1 MPTYVT
7 FFTYTAEAWARM
19 VDDPPNRAEAA
30 AEAIAGA
37 GGELIAFYWM
47 LGNDDGF
54 AVYEMPD
61 EIAAA
66 GLAAAVARTGRLER
80 SRTFQVLDMDD
91 GPPRGRAGARARP
104 GLPAAGRAGRLVGG
118 VRPAGVRRRRGQ
130 GSTSPSNRAK

>member
-7 FFTYTAEAWARM
+7 FFTYTADAWARM
-19 VDDPPNRAEAA
+19 IDDPPNRAEAA

-80 SRTFQVLDMDD
+80 SRTFQVLDMDT
-91 GPPRGRAGARARP
+91 GRRAVERARELARAYRP
-104 GLPAAGRAGRLVGG
+104 PGAPADWWAEYDRLG
-118 VRPAGVRRRRGQ
+118 
-130 GSTSPSNRAK
+130 

>member
-80 SRTFQVLDMDD
+80 SRTFQVLDMDA
-91 GPPRGRAGARARP
+91 GRRAVERARELARAYRP
-104 GLPAAGRAGRLVGG
+104 PGAPADWWAEYDRLG
-118 VRPAGVRRRRGQ
+118 
-130 GSTSPSNRAK
+130 

>member
-7 FFTYTAEAWARM
+7 FFTYTADAWARM

-80 SRTFQVLDMDD
+80 SRTFQVLDMDA
-91 GPPRGRAGARARP
+91 GRRAVERARELARAYRP
-104 GLPAAGRAGRLVGG
+104 PGAPADWCAEYDRLG
-118 VRPAGVRRRRGQ
+118 
-130 GSTSPSNRAK
+130 

>member
-7 FFTYTAEAWARM
+7 FFTYTADAWARM
-19 VDDPPNRAEAA
+19 VNDPPNRAEAA

-61 EIAAA
+61 EIAVA

-80 SRTFQVLDMDD
+80 SRTFQVLDMDA
-91 GPPRGRAGARARP
+91 GRRAVERARELARAYRP
-104 GLPAAGRAGRLVGG
+104 PGAPADWWAEYDRLG
-118 VRPAGVRRRRGQ
+118 
-130 GSTSPSNRAK
+130 

>member
-80 SRTFQVLDMDD
+80 SRTFQVLDMDT
-91 GPPRGRAGARARP
+91 GRRAVERARELARAYRP
-104 GLPAAGRAGRLVGG
+104 PGAPADWWAEYDRLG
-118 VRPAGVRRRRGQ
+118 
-130 GSTSPSNRAK
+130 